1 MQELEWPQDFA
12 IKQMISLTCLLGQ
25 INIKNLCRFKS
36 KLLTEVWTTAGLL
49 RHWWWANI
57 LLQMKLMLTVHSE
70 GWEWWGEL
78 PKLFLHEPVT
88 NETCHSSPVFCTVC
102 FPCLVSSPPG
112 RYTAAFR
119 DLPAI
124 QYFSRSLLND
134 KYILETEMSFLCH
147 NAKGNRNLQCAS
159 CKYTQC
165 EEQF

>member
-1 MQELEWPQDFA
+1 MMGKYPITNETDVDCPFRRVG
-12 IKQMISLTCLLGQ
+12 MVGG
-25 INIKNLCRFKS
+25 
-36 KLLTEVWTTAGLL
+36 TT
-49 RHWWWANI
+49 
-57 LLQMKLMLTVHSE
+57 QT
-70 GWEWWGEL
+70 
-78 PKLFLHEPVT
+78 LFLHEPVT